1 MTRHPLDQRLPLDIW
16 REIKTYIVHN
26 INTQGK
32 HLKKEKSVINF
43 NKTLKNLPT
52 FTPPTSGPQI
62 IFNATVSAGSRRLLP
77 PALRVARYIYH
88 VQAFKP
94 VDDAAEP
101 YRDGKISLIV
111 TCPLKLRK
119 LPDPSRVKYTSRN
132 GKDYLYH
139 RSDYQKYWTGTN
151 NSGYIDVQEW

>member
-26 INTQGK
+26 IKTQGK

-62 IFNATVSAGSRRLLP
+62 IFNAPVSAGRF
-77 PALRVARYIYH
+77 AVRVARYIYH

-119 LPDPSRVKYTSRN
+119 FPSRSSVKYTSHN

-139 RSDYQKYWTGTN
+139 RSDYQKYWSGTN

>member
-26 INTQGK
+26 IKTQGK

-62 IFNATVSAGSRRLLP
+62 IFNAPVSAGRF
-77 PALRVARYIYH
+77 AVRVARYIYH

-119 LPDPSRVKYTSRN
+119 TVTLGSNLNKIQPGYIDH
-132 GKDYLYH
+132 LYH
-139 RSDYQKYWTGTN
+139 RSDYQKYWSGTN